1 MRNEWYCTDNDC
13 MRYCKKVDDYQFKF
27 IQAVWVDDWGYNPI
41 EENVKDEYDNY
52 TVCCGYIDIN
62 DYSERELEIYVSNYT
77 YTLDSIKEIY
87 GEDAN
92 EAIAECIFEDECL
105 YESNSISGVVS
116 WDDAKNII
124 ENYINR
130 NEE

>member
-1 MRNEWYCTDNDC
+1 MKNEWYCTDNDC
-13 MRYCKKVDDYQFKF
+13 MQYCKKVDDYQFKF
-27 IQAVWVDDWGYNPI
+27 IQAVWLDTWGDDPRA
-41 EENVKDEYDNY
+41 ENAKDECDNY
-52 TVCCGYIDIN
+52 AVCTGYIDIN
-62 DYSERELEIYVSNYT
+62 DFYDEELENYVSNFS
-77 YTLDSIKEIY
+77 YTLDSIREIY

-92 EAIAECIFEDECL
+92 EVIAECIFEEDCL
-105 YESNSISGVVS
+105 CDGNSISGVVS